1 MLTSKFSEDNRMKRY
16 NLVKV
21 IQKDKEFYVLVA
33 DPRVIVKLLMNYKSG
48 EEQETQRPWEE
59 KRVREIAKYVSGKF
73 KDDDNKKAIGLIP
86 NAPILNI
93 KEKIDVQEDDQGAY
107 ILLPETTSEL
117 EKYSNSIE
125 AIDGQH
131 RIRAFMEEYVDPD
144 FSPNT
149 TYEMIFSVFSHL
161 SKKDKKELFMITNEK
176 QVKVPSNL
184 LRMFKRELDLLKGDE
199 IIYDLVLK
207 LNNEDYSPLKGRIMI
222 GSKKISK
229 GYQEIQVSKIIN
241 KSDAYKK
248 LKAWFD
254 DDIEKIAKVISN
266 YIRAWEQVYSVL
278 YQDPGKETITKVSGL
293 RYIMYLLP
301 TVIDILA
308 KRGETATV
316 ANFKKIIELL
326 PNAIDIEDVFTDEM
340 SSLSFRGEG
349 ATIKLAKDHGDMLKS
364 YEAKM
369 EKKFNMAEGI

>member
-1 MLTSKFSEDNRMKRY
+1 MVINNNREDNLMKRY
-16 NLVKV
+16 DLVKV
-21 IQKDKEFYVLVA
+21 RQKDKEFFVLVA

-93 KEKIDVQEDDQGAY
+93 KEKIDVQEDEQGTY
-107 ILLPETTSEL
+107 IMLPASADEL
-117 EKYSNSIE
+117 ERYSNSIE

-144 FSPNT
+144 FYPNT

-199 IIYDLVLK
+199 VIYDLVLK

-241 KSDAYKK
+241 KSDSYKK
-248 LKAWFD
+248 LTTWFD
-254 DDIEKIAKVISN
+254 NDIEKIAKVISN
-266 YIRAWEQVYSVL
+266 YIRAWEQIYSVL
-278 YQDPGKETITKVSGL
+278 YQDPGKETITKISGL

-308 KRGETATV
+308 KRGEPATI
-316 ANFKKIIELL
+316 ANFKKIVELL

>member
-1 MLTSKFSEDNRMKRY
+1 
-16 NLVKV
+16 
-21 IQKDKEFYVLVA
+21 
-33 DPRVIVKLLMNYKSG
+33 
-48 EEQETQRPWEE
+48 
-59 KRVREIAKYVSGKF
+59 
-73 KDDDNKKAIGLIP
+73 
-86 NAPILNI
+86 
-93 KEKIDVQEDDQGAY
+93 
-107 ILLPETTSEL
+107 
-117 EKYSNSIE
+117 
-125 AIDGQH
+125 
-131 RIRAFMEEYVDPD
+131 
-144 FSPNT
+144 
-149 TYEMIFSVFSHL
+149 
-161 SKKDKKELFMITNEK
+161 MITNEK

-229 GYQEIQVSKIIN
+229 GYQEIQLSKIIN

-301 TVIDILA
+301 AVIDILA